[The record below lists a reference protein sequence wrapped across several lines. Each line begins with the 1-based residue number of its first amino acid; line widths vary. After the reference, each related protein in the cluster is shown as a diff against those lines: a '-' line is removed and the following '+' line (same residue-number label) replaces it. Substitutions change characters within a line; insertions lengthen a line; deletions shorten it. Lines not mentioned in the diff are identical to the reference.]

1 MIVGF
6 IGLGRMGAGM
16 CRNLARRSG
25 HEVLAFDINPDAA
38 AACVEAGATP
48 AASVAEV
55 AAAAEVIF
63 SSLPMPQDVEQ
74 VALGPD
80 GIAANAKPGVA
91 YFDLSTNSPKV
102 ARRVAAELSAQGI
115 TMFDAPVSGGPAGAD
130 AGTLTIMVGGD
141 EASFEQHRPLLESIG
156 SNVLYV
162 GESGSG
168 LVAKLVNNML
178 GLISVAAASEGL
190 MLGAIAG
197 VDPHRLDAV
206 IRCSSGDSGAYRALA
221 DRALSGD
228 YSAAFA
234 LDLAYKDVHL
244 ALELADELAVP
255 TPLGAETHN
264 LMRMARGLGLGDRD
278 PTAVIRVYETV
289 LAREIAEAGIS
300 SPA

>member
-1 MIVGF
+1 MTLGF
-6 IGLGRMGAGM
+6 IGLGRMGSGM

-25 HEVLAFDINPDAA
+25 HQVLCFDINPDAA
-38 AACVEAGATP
+38 ASCVDAGATAVASIAELA
-48 AASVAEV
+48 AAS
-55 AAAAEVIF
+55 EVIF
-63 SSLPMPQDVEQ
+63 SSLPMPQDVER
-74 VALGPD
+74 VALGDD
-80 GIAANAKPGVA
+80 GIAAHAKPGTA

-102 ARRVAAELSAQGI
+102 ARRVAAELSARGI

-141 EASFEQHRPLLESIG
+141 EASFEQHRQLLESIG

-162 GESGSG
+162 GDSGSG
-168 LVAKLVNNML
+168 LVAKLVNNLL
-178 GLISVAAASEGL
+178 GLVSVAAASEGL

-228 YSAAFA
+228 YTAAFA

-255 TPLGAETHN
+255 TPLGADTHN
-264 LMRMARGLGLGDRD
+264 LMRMARGMGLGDLD
-278 PTAVIRVYETV
+278 PTAVVRVYETT
-289 LAREIAEAGIS
+289 LGHELGAAEAVPS
-300 SPA
+300 A